1 MMSKQNNMNNQKKEK
16 GAFGRL
22 LLYMKPWWGILAA
35 VLVLSLTGAVLNVL
49 APGFIAYITNYI
61 EEGISG
67 EMDAYKIWT
76 TAMIALAILGGSFLC
91 NFIQTMLTPVMS
103 MRTAQKM
110 RRDINEKANRI
121 PLNYFDTNPEGE
133 VLSTMTNDV
142 DTVSQSFANTLPSM
156 IVAACTI
163 IGAFVMMFTMNWILA
178 ITTIVASVVGV
189 TISGVV
195 LTKAS
200 PLFSMNQ
207 NRLAGLNSA
216 VNEDIKGHL
225 VIKSFGAEREVNE
238 SFLALN
244 DELYSSTWKSQ
255 FATSVLMPISSFS
268 SNLGYVVVCIVGAL
282 LVMKG
287 QTDVG
292 TIVAFISYV
301 KMFSDQV
308 STVTQSIGNIQPAL
322 AGAKRIFAML
332 ESEEMTDEGHT
343 EVAAEKVTGQ
353 VSFDHIRFGYVK
365 DHIIIHDFSLDVQPG
380 QKVAIVGPTG
390 AGKSTIINLLT
401 RFYELNSGDIRIN
414 GTSIYDMPR
423 ETLHDLISIVLQ
435 DTWTF
440 QASIKDNII
449 YSKEGVTDELFKKTV
464 DDAGLT
470 EFIRTAPEGADTLI
484 REEGDISSGQKQLV
498 TIARAMIKNAPILI
512 LDEATSSV
520 DTRTEL
526 LIQKALD
533 TLMEGRT
540 SFVIAHRLS
549 TIKNADVIL
558 VLKDGDVLETGTHDE
573 LMAKGGFYADL
584 YMSQFDNGEGDVA

>member
-1 MMSKQNNMNNQKKEK
+1 MSKQNNQKKEK

-35 VLVLSLTGAVLNVL
+35 VLVLSLTGAILNVL
-49 APGFIAYITNYI
+49 APGFIADITNYI
-61 EEGISG
+61 EEGING
-67 EMDAYKIWT
+67 EMDAEKIWT
-76 TAMIALAILGGSFLC
+76 TAMIAFAILGGSFLC

-110 RRDINEKANRI
+110 RRDINEKANKI

-156 IVAACTI
+156 IVAVCTI
-163 IGAFVMMFTMNWILA
+163 LGAFVMMFTMNWILA
-178 ITTIVASVVGV
+178 ITTIVASLVGV
-189 TISGVV
+189 TISAII
-195 LTKAS
+195 LKKSS

-225 VIKSFGAEREVNE
+225 VIKSFGAEREVTE

-255 FATSVLMPISSFS
+255 FATSVLMPVSSFS

-308 STVTQSIGNIQPAL
+308 STVTQSVGNIQPAL
-322 AGAKRIFAML
+322 AGAKRIFTML
-332 ESEEMTDEGHT
+332 ENEEMTDEGHT
-343 EVAAEKVTGQ
+343 SVDEKKVTGQ
-353 VSFDHIRFGYVK
+353 VSFDHIKFGYVK
-365 DHIIIHDFSLDVQPG
+365 DHIIINDFSLDVKPG

-440 QASIKDNII
+440 QASIRDNII

-470 EFIRTAPEGADTLI
+470 EFIRTAPDGADTLI
-484 REEGDISSGQKQLV
+484 REEGDISSGQKQLI

-573 LMAKGGFYADL
+573 LMAKKGFYADL